1 MNIFPE
7 FKNKKIV
14 IWGLGTH
21 GNGPAAVKFFSQ
33 NGAKI
38 LVTDLKTESDLKES
52 LDEIKD
58 IPNIEYVL
66 GEHRESDFLNA
77 DIVFRS
83 PAIPREVPLFQVIKD
98 HKIEVQMAEG
108 FFLKYSKTK
117 NIIGVTG
124 TKGKTTTSTLLTEII
139 RAQGLTVYQAGTPRN
154 SAMDLVSKVNKDDWV
169 VLEISSWDCEGL
181 DENHVSPHV
190 GIITNISHD
199 HLNRYASY
207 KDYAMSKVSI
217 FKYQNL
223 DDFFV
228 TIKDGEFTKD
238 FLEISKSKN
247 ILIDTNSQEYDFSG
261 AHLKGEHNVRN
272 MALCFEVAKV
282 LGFDLQKTKEAILSF
297 RGIPYRQEELGEI
310 NGVLFVNDSTATA
323 PVAAI
328 SGIKTYLDKNPVVIL
343 GGADK
348 KLDYS
353 SLVNYVLE
361 TKVDYVLLKGSATD
375 IYVNLGLDA
384 NKIYDDFEKA
394 VCASFEIAKSKRGI
408 VLLSPGTAS
417 FGMFVNE
424 FDRGDKFN
432 AIFEGLKSAN

>member
-1 MNIFPE
+1 
-7 FKNKKIV
+7 
-14 IWGLGTH
+14 
-21 GNGPAAVKFFSQ
+21 
-33 NGAKI
+33 
-38 LVTDLKTESDLKES
+38 
-52 LDEIKD
+52 
-58 IPNIEYVL
+58 
-66 GEHRESDFLNA
+66 
-77 DIVFRS
+77 
-83 PAIPREVPLFQVIKD
+83 
-98 HKIEVQMAEG
+98 
-108 FFLKYSKTK
+108 
-117 NIIGVTG
+117 
-124 TKGKTTTSTLLTEII
+124 
-139 RAQGLTVYQAGTPRN
+139 
-154 SAMDLVSKVNKDDWV
+154 
-169 VLEISSWDCEGL
+169 
-181 DENHVSPHV
+181 
-190 GIITNISHD
+190 
-199 HLNRYASY
+199 
-207 KDYAMSKVSI
+207 
-217 FKYQNL
+217 
-223 DDFFV
+223 
-228 TIKDGEFTKD
+228 
-238 FLEISKSKN
+238 
-247 ILIDTNSQEYDFSG
+247 
-261 AHLKGEHNVRN
+261 

-417 FGMFVNE
+417 FGMFINE